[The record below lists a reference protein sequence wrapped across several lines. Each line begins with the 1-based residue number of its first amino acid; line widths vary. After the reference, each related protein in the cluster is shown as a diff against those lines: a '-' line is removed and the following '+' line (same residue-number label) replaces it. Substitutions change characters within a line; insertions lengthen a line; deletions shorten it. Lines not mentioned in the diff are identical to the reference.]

1 MRAVF
6 LGIVAVM
13 LGLLTGFVIVGL
25 GEIASHMIFPLPP
38 GVEMDPHKPETFEAV
53 LKAMPFGA
61 LAAVV
66 LSWTLGTFAG
76 AWVAAK
82 LAPVSKMAFGLTIGG
97 GFVLT
102 TLATLLMIPHPVW
115 MWVTGLG
122 LPLPAAYLGAWL
134 AKPRKPRVLPE
145 T

>member
-13 LGLLTGFVIVGL
+13 LGLLTGFVVVGL
-25 GEIASHMIFPLPP
+25 GEVASHMIFPLPP
-38 GVEMDPHKPETFEAV
+38 GVEVDPHKPETFEAV
-53 LKAMPFGA
+53 LKAMPIGA

-82 LAPVSKMAFGLTIGG
+82 LAHVRKVAFGLTIGG
-97 GFVLT
+97 CFDLT

-115 MWVTGLG
+115 MWVLGLG
-122 LPLPAAYLGAWL
+122 SPVPAAYLGTLL
-134 AKPRKPRVLPE
+134 ARPGKPRTLAE
-145 T
+145 I